1 MFSPSKFIT
10 TKQSQHKMRTTKLAA
25 IFVYLFFYSTTGS
38 ADSPITINTTIDKA
52 KVTTGDIITYTITMK
67 HALDVIPN
75 TPDFNAISKFNII
88 GYPVS
93 EPKEIKTG
101 VFEQKYSVELRADQV
116 GTYNI
121 SPIRIPFK
129 VKEKNT
135 DKYISG
141 EAHSQNITIEVAS
154 VLRLQGEPTDIK
166 DIKDIVAVGRDW
178 VPWFFW
184 GLNIILLT
192 IILYLLWK
200 YRKKNHSNHIKDEI
214 VLSAH
219 EIALRELDKL
229 KNKGLLQSGDAREH
243 FFKLSEI
250 LRRYLGKRYLFPA
263 LDWTTEEITAYFK
276 NQEKIELPTQT
287 EANRILNKSDLIK
300 FAKAKALPE
309 TDEIESVRT
318 FIKSTQENLKI
329 GLYSN

>member
-1 MFSPSKFIT
+1 MFSANKFIK
-10 TKQSQHKMRTTKLAA
+10 TKQFQRKVRTTKLVS
-25 IFVYLFFYSTTGS
+25 IFVYLFFCSTTGS
-38 ADSPITINTTIDKA
+38 ADSPITINTEIDKP
-52 KVTTGDIITYTITMK
+52 KVTTGDIITYTITMT
-67 HALDVIPN
+67 HELDVIPN
-75 TPDFNAISKFNII
+75 TPDFNAISEFNIV
-88 GYPVS
+88 GYLTN
-93 EPKEIKTG
+93 EPKKIKTG
-101 VFEQKYSVELRADQV
+101 VFEQKYSVKLRADQV

-141 EAHSQNITIEVAS
+141 EAHSQKVTIEVAS

-166 DIKDIVAVGRDW
+166 DIKDIVAVDRNW

-184 GLNIILLT
+184 GLNIILLA

-200 YRKKNHSNHIKDEI
+200 YRKINHPNHIKDGI

-219 EIALRELDKL
+219 ETALRELDEL

-250 LRRYLGKRYLFPA
+250 LRRYLGKRYFFPA
-263 LDWTTEEITAYFK
+263 LDWTTEEITTYFK
-276 NQEKIELPTQT
+276 NQEKIDLTSRT
-287 EANRILNKSDLIK
+287 EANRILKKSDLIK
-300 FAKAKALPE
+300 FAKVQALPE

-318 FIKSTQENLKI
+318 FIKSTQENLNI

>member
-101 VFEQKYSVELRADQV
+101 VFEQKYSVKLRADQI

-200 YRKKNHSNHIKDEI
+200 YRKKNHPNHIKDEI

-287 EANRILNKSDLIK
+287 EANRILKKSDLIK

>member
-1 MFSPSKFIT
+1 
-10 TKQSQHKMRTTKLAA
+10 MRTTKLAS
-25 IFVYLFFYSTTGS
+25 IFVYLFFYSTTAS

-75 TPDFNAISKFNII
+75 TPDFNEISKFNII
-88 GYPVS
+88 EYPIS

-101 VFEQKYSVELRADQV
+101 VFEQKYSVKIRVDKV

-166 DIKDIVAVGRDW
+166 DIKDIVAVDRNW

-200 YRKKNHSNHIKDEI
+200 YRKKNHPNHIKDEI

>member
-135 DKYISG
+135 NKYISG

-166 DIKDIVAVGRDW
+166 DIKDIVAVDRNW

-200 YRKKNHSNHIKDEI
+200 YRKKNHPNHIKDEI

-229 KNKGLLQSGDAREH
+229 KNKGLLQSGGAREH
-243 FFKLSEI
+243 YFELSEI

-263 LDWTTEEITAYFK
+263 LDWTTEEIAVYFK
-276 NQEKIELPTQT
+276 NQEKIELPSRT
-287 EANRILNKSDLIK
+287 EANRILKKSDLIK

>member
-1 MFSPSKFIT
+1 
-10 TKQSQHKMRTTKLAA
+10 MRTTKLAS
-25 IFVYLFFYSTTGS
+25 IFVYLFFYSTTAS

-75 TPDFNAISKFNII
+75 TPDFNAIIKFNII
-88 GYPVS
+88 EYPIS

-101 VFEQKYSVELRADQV
+101 VFEQKYSVKLRADKV

-166 DIKDIVAVGRDW
+166 DIKDIVAVDRDW

-200 YRKKNHSNHIKDEI
+200 YRKKNHRNHIKDEI

-219 EIALRELDKL
+219 EIALRGLDKL

-243 FFKLSEI
+243 FFELSEI

-263 LDWTTEEITAYFK
+263 LDWTTEEIAVYFK
-276 NQEKIELPTQT
+276 NQEKIELPSRT
-287 EANRILNKSDLIK
+287 EANRILKKSDLIK

>member
-1 MFSPSKFIT
+1 
-10 TKQSQHKMRTTKLAA
+10 
-25 IFVYLFFYSTTGS
+25 
-38 ADSPITINTTIDKA
+38 
-52 KVTTGDIITYTITMK
+52 MK

-88 GYPVS
+88 GYPTS
-93 EPKEIKTG
+93 EPKEIKKG

-135 DKYISG
+135 NKYISG
-141 EAHSQNITIEVAS
+141 EAHSQDITIEVAS

-166 DIKDIVAVGRDW
+166 DIKGIVEVDINW

-184 GLNIILLT
+184 GLNIMLL
-192 IILYLLWK
+192 IIALYLLWK
-200 YRKKNHSNHIKDEI
+200 YRKKTHHNHIKDEI

-219 EIALRELDKL
+219 ETALRELDTL
-229 KNKGLLQSGDAREH
+229 KNKGLLERGDAREH
-243 FFKLSEI
+243 FFELSEI
-250 LRRYLGKRYLFPA
+250 LRRYLGERYLFPA
-263 LDWTTEEITAYFK
+263 LDWTTEEITKYFK

-287 EANRILNKSDLIK
+287 EVNRILKKSDLIK

-309 TDEIESVRT
+309 TDEIEPVRT

>member
-1 MFSPSKFIT
+1 M
-10 TKQSQHKMRTTKLAA
+10 
-25 IFVYLFFYSTTGS
+25 FVYLFFYSTTGS

-67 HALDVIPN
+67 HELDVIPS

-88 GYPVS
+88 GYPIGKS
-93 EPKEIKTG
+93 KEIKTG
-101 VFEQKYSVELRADQV
+101 VFEQKYSVKLRADQV

-166 DIKDIVAVGRDW
+166 DIKDIVAVDRNW

-200 YRKKNHSNHIKDEI
+200 YRKKNHPNHIQDEI

-243 FFKLSEI
+243 FFELSEI

-276 NQEKIELPTQT
+276 NQEKIELPSRT
-287 EANRILNKSDLIK
+287 EANRILKKSDLIK

>member
-192 IILYLLWK
+192 IILYLLWN
-200 YRKKNHSNHIKDEI
+200 YIKKNHPNHIKDEI

>member
-10 TKQSQHKMRTTKLAA
+10 TKQSQHKMRTTKLAS

-67 HALDVIPN
+67 HELDVIPS

-88 GYPVS
+88 GYPIGKS
-93 EPKEIKTG
+93 KEIKTG
-101 VFEQKYSVELRADQV
+101 VFEQKYSVKLRADQV

-166 DIKDIVAVGRDW
+166 DIKDIVAVDRNW

-200 YRKKNHSNHIKDEI
+200 YRKKNHPNHIQDEI

-243 FFKLSEI
+243 FFELSEI

-276 NQEKIELPTQT
+276 NQEKIELPSRT
-287 EANRILNKSDLIK
+287 EANRILKKSDLIK

>member
-1 MFSPSKFIT
+1 
-10 TKQSQHKMRTTKLAA
+10 MRTTKLAA

-88 GYPVS
+88 GYPIS

-101 VFEQKYSVELRADQV
+101 VFEQKYSVKIRADQV

-229 KNKGLLQSGDAREH
+229 KNKGLLQSGDARGH
-243 FFKLSEI
+243 FFELSEI

-263 LDWTTEEITAYFK
+263 IDWTTEEITAYFK
-276 NQEKIELPTQT
+276 NQEKIELPSRT
-287 EANRILNKSDLIK
+287 EVNRILKKSDLIK

>member
-88 GYPVS
+88 GYPIS

-101 VFEQKYSVELRADQV
+101 VFEQKYSVKLRVDEV

-229 KNKGLLQSGDAREH
+229 KNKGLLQSGDARGH
-243 FFKLSEI
+243 FFELSEI

-263 LDWTTEEITAYFK
+263 IDWTTEEITAYFK
-276 NQEKIELPTQT
+276 NQEKIELPSRT
-287 EANRILNKSDLIK
+287 EVNRILKKSDLIK

>member
-135 DKYISG
+135 GKYISG

-166 DIKDIVAVGRDW
+166 DIKDIVAVDRDW

-200 YRKKNHSNHIKDEI
+200 YRKKNHPNHIKDEI

>member
-200 YRKKNHSNHIKDEI
+200 YRKKNHPNHIKDEI